1 MSEKKLNKAQE
12 EAVRYTDGPLLI
24 VAGAGTGKTTVITEK
39 IAYLIEKD
47 LARPDEIV
55 ALTFTDK
62 ASYEMQDRVDERL
75 RLPYSNIQI
84 STFHTFCQRLL
95 EQYGLEI
102 GVPNQFKLI
111 SETDAWLLI
120 REHIYEFDLRYFRP
134 LGNPM
139 RHIHEFLKHFS
150 KCKDELV
157 APVEYLKHA
166 ENLSLDGDEVN
177 MEERDRVSELANA
190 YHKYNQLLLDKGY
203 LDFGDLIY
211 YCVKLFR
218 ERPNILKRIQAQYK
232 YILVDEFQ
240 DVNYAQYV
248 LTQLLSEQS
257 QLTVVGDDD
266 QSIYAFRGAS
276 VSNILK
282 FQEDFQNAKNIVL
295 NENYRSDQKILDRAY
310 ESIQHNNP
318 DRLEIKLKI
327 DKSLKSQ
334 ANYPHAAVLHLHAAT
349 LDGEVKS
356 IVEEIIRLKNESL
369 STSWDDFAILA
380 RANSHV
386 EPFIQ
391 GLQKAGIPYE
401 FLSSIGLFRQPLVMD
416 AINYFKVLD
425 NNFDSVAVY
434 RLLRMP
440 CLCLPEEDMQKLTL
454 HAQKKSV
461 SYYEALLAAAELQL
475 SALGIE
481 MATKFLTIIQ
491 ESLGESRKEKPSIL
505 LYHFLERSGVLKYLT
520 DEERNDNQY
529 IIHQIYQLNQF
540 FELLK
545 LYEET
550 TADAHIQGFLT
561 QYNYTIESGDEGKMY
576 QPVDTP
582 DSVNIMTV
590 HGSKGL
596 EFKYVFI
603 INMVEERF
611 PTRRRGDALELPLEL
626 IKEKMPEG
634 DYHYQEERRL
644 FYVAMTRAK
653 ERLYFTSAS
662 SYGGVREKK
671 LSRFLDELGYTALKG
686 ESKNK
691 QTEISVIQSA
701 PQKTAQYQI
710 PKAFSFSQIRVYEV
724 CPYQYKLAH
733 IIKIPTKSNAH
744 FSFGTSIHSTLQ
756 KFYERMQE
764 LNAHTQTSLF
774 DNNSVI
780 ANEVEEFH
788 TTEKKVIIP
797 TLDELL
803 EIYRTSF
810 IGDWYKD
817 KTQKESYY
825 KKGQDILKLFYTS
838 QENNWRV
845 PVALESAFK
854 IKVGDYTLRGR
865 IDRIDQLPE
874 GTLEIIDYKTGESKD
889 KLTAEDKEQL
899 LIYQIAAETNPQY
912 RHLGRVEKLTFF
924 YVNDSIQMSFLG
936 KDKELE
942 KLSEKLHATITAIH
956 SGNFTATPSPYSCAH
971 CDFKD
976 ICEFRS
982 L

>member
-12 EAVRYTDGPLLI
+12 EAICYTDGPLLI

-39 IAYLIEKD
+39 IAFLIEKE
-47 LARPDEIV
+47 LAYPGQIV

-62 ASYEMQDRVDERL
+62 AALEMQDRVDDRL
-75 RLPYSNIQI
+75 RMPYSDIHI

-102 GVPNQFKLI
+102 GLPNQFKLI
-111 SETDAWLLI
+111 TETDAWLLI
-120 REHIYEFDLRYFRP
+120 REHIYEFDLKYFRP
-134 LGNPM
+134 LGNPT

-150 KCKDELV
+150 KCKDEIIS
-157 APVEYLKHA
+157 PEEYLKHV
-166 ENLSLDGDEVN
+166 ESLTFEDV
-177 MEERDRVSELANA
+177 EEQERLSELAHA
-190 YHKYNQLLLDKGY
+190 YQKYNQLLLEKGY
-203 LDFGDLIY
+203 LDFADLIY
-211 YCVKLFR
+211 YSVKLFC

-240 DVNYAQYV
+240 DVNYAQYL
-248 LTQLLSEQS
+248 LTQLLSQS
-257 QLTVVGDDD
+257 GQLTVVGDDD

-282 FQEDFQNAKNIVL
+282 FQEDFTNAKNIVL
-295 NENYRSDQKILDRAY
+295 NENYRSDQKILDAAY
-310 ESIQHNNP
+310 NSIQNNNP
-318 DRLEIKLKI
+318 DRLEVKLHIDKKLKAA
-327 DKSLKSQ
+327 
-334 ANYPHAAVLHLHAAT
+334 ANYPHAAVVHLHAAT

-356 IVEEIIRLKNESL
+356 LVEEIIRLKNESL
-369 STSWDDFAILA
+369 STNWDDFAILA

-386 EPFIQ
+386 EPFIA

-401 FLSSIGLFRQPLVMD
+401 FLSSIGLFHQPLVMD
-416 AINYFKVLD
+416 AVNYFKILD
-425 NNFDSVAVY
+425 NYFDSSALY
-434 RLLRMP
+434 RLLRIS
-440 CLCLPEEDMQKLTL
+440 CLAPGEEDMQKITFA
-454 HAQKKSV
+454 AQKKSL
-461 SYYEALLAAAELQL
+461 SYYETILLATELEL
-475 SALGIE
+475 SEEGLEKTKKIIE
-481 MATKFLTIIQ
+481 ILQ
-491 ESLGESRKEKPSIL
+491 EGLGESRREKPSIL
-505 LYHFLERSGVLKYLT
+505 LYHFLERSGILKYLT
-520 DEERNDNQY
+520 EEERNDNQY

-545 LYEET
+545 RYEET
-550 TADAHIQGFLT
+550 NTDAHIQGFLQ
-561 QYNYTIESGDEGKMY
+561 QYNYTLESGDEGKMY

-582 DSVNIMTV
+582 DSVNILTV

-603 INMVEERF
+603 VNMVEERF
-611 PTRRRGDALELPLEL
+611 PTRRRGESLEVPAAL
-626 IKEKMPEG
+626 IKERLPDG

-662 SYGGVREKK
+662 NYGGVREKK

-686 ESKNK
+686 EKVQAS
-691 QTEISVIQSA
+691 TEIIQSH
-701 PQKTAQYQI
+701 TAIQQSMKYQI
-710 PKAFSFSQIRVYEV
+710 PASFSFSQIKSYQT

-744 FSFGTSIHSTLQ
+744 FSFGTSIHSTFQ
-756 KFYERMQE
+756 KFYEQVQV
-764 LNAHTQTSLF
+764 LNTPAR
-774 DNNSVI
+774 NSVI
-780 ANEVEEFH
+780 V
-788 TTEKKVIIP
+788 P
-797 TLDELL
+797 SLDELL
-803 EIYRTSF
+803 VTYKESF
-810 IGDWYKD
+810 IPDWYKD
-817 KTQKESYY
+817 AKQKEMYF
-825 KKGQDILKLFYTS
+825 KKGQEILKLFYTS

-865 IDRIDQLPE
+865 IDRIDQLPD

-899 LIYQIAAETNPQY
+899 LIYQIAAETNSQY
-912 RHLGRVEKLTFF
+912 RHLGKVEKLTFF
-924 YVNDSIQMSFLG
+924 YVNDTIQMSFIG

-942 KLSEKLHATITAIH
+942 KLSEKLYQTIQAIH
-956 SGNFTATPSPYSCAH
+956 SGDFTASPSPFICSH

>member
-1 MSEKKLNKAQE
+1 MSEKKLNKAQK
-12 EAVRYTDGPLLI
+12 EAIEYTNGPLLI

-39 IAYLIEKD
+39 IAYLIEKG
-47 LARPDEIV
+47 LARPKQIV

-62 ASYEMQDRVDERL
+62 AALEMQDRVDERL
-75 RLPYSNIQI
+75 QLPYSDIQI
-84 STFHTFCQRLL
+84 STFHVFCQRLL

-102 GVPNQFKLI
+102 GLPNQFKLI
-111 SETDAWLLI
+111 TETDAWLLI
-120 REHIYEFDLRYFRP
+120 REHIYDFDLRYFRP
-134 LGNPM
+134 LGNPT

-150 KCKDELV
+150 KCKDELIS
-157 APVEYLKHA
+157 PEEYLKYA
-166 ENLSLDGDEVN
+166 ENLLLDGDEVN
-177 MEERDRVSELANA
+177 MEQKDRTTEIANA
-190 YHKYNQLLLDKGY
+190 YHRYNQLLLDKGY

-218 ERPNILKRIQAQYK
+218 ERPNILKRIQNQYK

-248 LTQLLSEQS
+248 LTELLSQNS

-266 QSIYAFRGAS
+266 QGIYSFRGAS

-282 FQEDFQNAKNIVL
+282 FQEDFQNTKNIVL
-295 NENYRSDQKILDRAY
+295 NENYRSDQQILDKAY
-310 ESIQHNNP
+310 ESIQNNNP
-318 DRLEIKLKI
+318 DRLEVKLKI
-327 DKSLKSQ
+327 DKKLK
-334 ANYPHAAVLHLHAAT
+334 AEVNYPHAGVVHLHSAT
-349 LDGEVKS
+349 LDAEVKS
-356 IVEEIIRLKNESL
+356 VVEEILRLKNESL

-391 GLQKAGIPYE
+391 GLQKVGIPYE

-425 NNFDSVAVY
+425 NYVDSAAVY

-440 CLCLPEEDMQKLTL
+440 CLLMPEADMQKLTL
-454 HAQKKSV
+454 ESQKKSL
-461 SYYEALLAAAELQL
+461 SYYEALSSAVEFQL
-475 SALGIE
+475 SPLGIE
-481 MATKFLTIIQ
+481 IAAKFIMTLQ
-491 ESLGESRKEKPSIL
+491 EGLAESRKEKPSIV
-505 LYHFLERSGVLKYLT
+505 LYHFLERSGYLKYLT
-520 DEERNDNQY
+520 DEEKNDNQY

-545 LYEET
+545 QYEET
-550 TADAHIQGFLT
+550 SADAHIQEFLQ

-582 DSVNIMTV
+582 NSVNIMTV

-603 INMVEERF
+603 VNMVEERF
-611 PTRRRGDALELPLEL
+611 PTRRRGVALELPAEL
-626 IKEKMPEG
+626 RKEKMLEG

-653 ERLYFTSAS
+653 ERLYFSSAG

-671 LSRFLDELGYTALKG
+671 LSRFLDELGYTARKG
-686 ESKNK
+686 EKIQAS
-691 QTEISVIQSA
+691 TEIAQSSA
-701 PQKTAQYQI
+701 TPRQSMPYKI
-710 PKAFSFSQIRVYEV
+710 PASFSFSQIRSYET

-764 LNAHTQTSLF
+764 LNAQTQTSLF
-774 DNNSVI
+774 EGVI
-780 ANEVEEFH
+780 
-788 TTEKKVIIP
+788 TTEAKQSHEVKVP

-803 EIYRTSF
+803 EIYRSSF
-810 IGDWYKD
+810 ILDWYKD
-817 KTQKESYY
+817 KTQKENYF
-825 KKGQDILKLFYTS
+825 KKGQEILKLFYSS

-845 PVALESAFK
+845 PLALESAFK

-865 IDRIDQLPE
+865 IDRIDQLPD

-912 RHLGRVEKLTFF
+912 YELGKVEKLTFF

-942 KLSEKLHATITAIH
+942 KLTEKLHDTIRAIH
-956 SGNFTATPSPYSCAH
+956 AANFTATPSPYSCAH

>member
-39 IAYLIEKD
+39 IAYLVEKD
-47 LARPDEIV
+47 LARPEEIV

-62 ASYEMQDRVDERL
+62 AALEMQERVDERL
-75 RLPYSNIQI
+75 SIPYADIQI

-102 GVPNQFKLI
+102 GLPNQFKLI
-111 SETDAWLLI
+111 TETDAWLLV
-120 REHIYEFDLRYFRP
+120 REHIYEFDLKYFRP
-134 LGNPM
+134 LGNPT

-157 APVEYLKHA
+157 SPEEYLKYA
-166 ENLSLDGDEVN
+166 EDFLLEADEVN
-177 MEERDRVSELANA
+177 MEEKDRTTEIANV

-203 LDFGDLIY
+203 LDFADLIY

-248 LTQLLSEQS
+248 LTQLLSQRS
-257 QLTVVGDDD
+257 QLSVVGDDD

-282 FQEDFQNAKNIVL
+282 FQEDFKHVKNIVL
-295 NENYRSDQKILDRAY
+295 NENYRSDQKILDKAY
-310 ESIQHNNP
+310 ESVQNNNP
-318 DRLEIKLKI
+318 DRLEVKLKI
-327 DKSLKSQ
+327 DKKLKSCVQ
-334 ANYPHAAVLHLHAAT
+334 LKNTAVVHLHTAT
-349 LDGEVKS
+349 LEGEVKNV
-356 IVEEIIRLKNESL
+356 VEEIIRLKSENPE
-369 STSWDDFAILA
+369 TSWDDFAILA

-391 GLQKAGIPYE
+391 GLQKAGVPYE

-416 AINYFKVLD
+416 SISYFKILDNYF
-425 NNFDSVAVY
+425 DSAALY

-440 CLCLPEEDMQKLTL
+440 CFALPEEDMQKLTIN
-454 HAQKKSV
+454 AKKKSLT
-461 SYYEALLAAAELQL
+461 YYETLRGAAEFEFSEQGLELVAKFFLVIEEGL
-475 SALGIE
+475 SEA
-481 MATKFLTIIQ
+481 
-491 ESLGESRKEKPSIL
+491 RKEKPSIL
-505 LYHFLERSGVLKYLT
+505 LYHFLERSGVLKYLSE
-520 DEERNDNQY
+520 EERNDNQY

-540 FELLK
+540 FKLLK
-545 LYEET
+545 NYEET
-550 TADAHIQGFLT
+550 TPDAHIQGFLQ
-561 QYNYTIESGDEGKMY
+561 QYDYTLESGDEGRMY

-603 INMVEERF
+603 VNLVEERF
-611 PTRRRGDALELPLEL
+611 PTRRRSDALEIPSALV
-626 IKEKMPEG
+626 KETLGEG
-634 DYHYQEERRL
+634 DFHYQEERRL

-671 LSRFLDELGYTALKG
+671 LSRFLNELGYTAIKG
-686 ESKNK
+686 E
-691 QTEISVIQSA
+691 TEALPFEIA
-701 PQKTAQYQI
+701 PLQKETQKIMTYQI
-710 PKAFSFSQIRVYEV
+710 PKAFSFSQIKSYQT

-733 IIKIPTKSNAH
+733 VIKIPTKSNAH
-744 FSFGTSIHSTLQ
+744 FSFGTSIHSTFQ
-756 KFYERMQE
+756 KFYERVQE
-764 LNAHTQTSLF
+764 LNAHSQVSLF
-774 DNNSVI
+774 DM
-780 ANEVEEFH
+780 VEDPA
-788 TTEKKVIIP
+788 TPAQATDKKREIQVP
-797 TLDELL
+797 TLDELF
-803 EIYRTSF
+803 EIYSSSF

-817 KTQKESYY
+817 KFQKESYF
-825 KKGQDILKLFYTS
+825 KKGREILKLFYIS
-838 QENNWRV
+838 QEGNWRV

-854 IKVGDYTLRGR
+854 IKVGNYVLRGR
-865 IDRIDQLPE
+865 IDRIDQLPN
-874 GTLEIIDYKTGESKD
+874 GSLEIVDYKTGESKE
-889 KLTAEDKEQL
+889 KLTSEDKEQL
-899 LIYQIAAETNPQY
+899 LIYQIAAQSNPQY
-912 RHLGRVEKLTFF
+912 RHLGAVEKLTFY

-936 KDKELE
+936 REKELE
-942 KLSEKLHATITAIH
+942 KLYKKLNESITAIH
-956 SGNFTATPSPYSCAH
+956 SGDFTATPSQFACGH
-971 CDFKD
+971 CEFKD
-976 ICEFRS
+976 ICEFRD

>member
-1 MSEKKLNKAQE
+1 MSKKQLNQAQE
-12 EAVRYTDGPLLI
+12 QAIQYTDGPLLI

-39 IAYLIEKD
+39 IAYLIEKG
-47 LARPDEIV
+47 LARPDQIV

-62 ASYEMQDRVDERL
+62 ASYEMQDRVDQRL
-75 RLPYSNIQI
+75 DLAYSDIQI
-84 STFHTFCQRLL
+84 STFHTFCQRIL

-102 GVPNQFKLI
+102 GLPNKFKLI
-111 SETDAWLLI
+111 TETDAWLLV
-120 REHIYEFDLRYFRP
+120 REHIYDFDLCYFRP

-150 KCKDELV
+150 KCKDELIS
-157 APVEYLKHA
+157 PEQYLHHA
-166 ENLSLDGDEVN
+166 EEVKLNGDEVN
-177 MEERDRVSELANA
+177 VEEKDRTAELANA

-218 ERPNILKRIQAQYK
+218 ERPNILKHIQQQYK

-240 DVNYAQYV
+240 DVNYAQYM
-248 LTQLLSEQS
+248 LTQLLSQTG

-282 FQEDFQNAKNIVL
+282 FQEDFSNAKNIVL

-310 ESIQHNNP
+310 ESIQNNNP
-318 DRLEIKLKI
+318 DRLEVKLKI
-327 DKSLKSQ
+327 DKKLKSQ
-334 ANYPHAAVLHLHAAT
+334 VEYKTSGVVHLHAST

-356 IVEEIIRLKNESL
+356 VVEEIIRLKNENPD
-369 STSWDDFAILA
+369 TTWDDFAILA
-380 RANSHV
+380 RANGHV

-391 GLQKAGIPYE
+391 GLQKAGVPYE
-401 FLSSIGLFRQPLVMD
+401 FLSSIGLFHQPLVMD
-416 AINYFKVLD
+416 AINYFKILD
-425 NNFDSVAVY
+425 NYFESDAVY

-440 CLCLPEEDMQKLTL
+440 CLCLPEEDMQKLTMS
-454 HAQKKSV
+454 AKKKSIT
-461 SYYEALLAAAELQL
+461 YYEALQ
-475 SALGIE
+475 SAQEFQFSLGGIE
-481 MATKFLTIIQ
+481 VATKFLALIQ
-491 ESLGESRKEKPSIL
+491 EGLLESRKQKPSKL
-505 LYHFLERSGVLKYLT
+505 LYDFFEKSGCLKYLT
-520 DEERNDNQY
+520 DEDNNGNQY
-529 IIHQIYQLNQF
+529 IIHQTYQLNQF
-540 FELLK
+540 FDLLK
-545 LYEET
+545 RYEET
-550 TADAHIQGFLT
+550 TPDPHIQGFLT
-561 QYNYTIESGDEGKMY
+561 QYNYTVESGDEGKLY
-576 QPVDTP
+576 QPIDTP

-603 INMVEERF
+603 VNMVEERF
-611 PTRRRGDALELPLEL
+611 PTRRRGDSLEIPSGL
-626 IKEKMPEG
+626 IKEKLPEG

-644 FYVAMTRAK
+644 FYVAVTRAK
-653 ERLYFTSAS
+653 ERLYFSSAS

-671 LSRFLDELGYTALKG
+671 LSRFLDELGYTA
-686 ESKNK
+686 
-691 QTEISVIQSA
+691 IQSKEKIPVLEIAAIQNA
-701 PQKTAQYQI
+701 PQKTMNYQI
-710 PKAFSFSQIRVYEV
+710 PKAFSFSQIKSYQT

-733 IIKIPTKSNAH
+733 VIKIPTKSNAH
-744 FSFGTSIHSTLQ
+744 FSFGTTIHSTLQ
-756 KFYERMQE
+756 KFYEQMQE
-764 LNAHTQTSLF
+764 MNIRTQASLF
-774 DNNSVI
+774 DEHETNSLGI
-780 ANEVEEFH
+780 
-788 TTEKKVIIP
+788 TIKVP

-803 EIYRTSF
+803 EIYTKSF

-817 KTQKESYY
+817 KFQKENYF
-825 KKGQDILKLFYTS
+825 KKGREILTVFYTS

-865 IDRIDQLPE
+865 IDRIDQLPD

-899 LIYQIAAETNPQY
+899 LIYQIAAQSLPQY
-912 RHLGRVEKLTFF
+912 QHMGKVEKLTF
-924 YVNDSIQMSFLG
+924 YYINDTIQMSFLG
-936 KDKELE
+936 KEKELE
-942 KLSEKLHATITAIH
+942 KLSEKLAATIQEIH
-956 SGNFTATPSPYSCAH
+956 TGNFVATPNPFVCAH